1 MGTLWGT
8 LILISLPTRLT
19 NNTATLIDNILTS
32 NLEERVETGVVTV
45 RISDHLPVFAF
56 VGGRVGTQGGGRIR
70 GCRGGWSRGRGWGS
84 LPGSWR
90 SGIGER

>member
-45 RISDHLPVFAF
+45 RISDHLPVFTF
-56 VGGRVGTQGGGRIR
+56 VGA
-70 GCRGGWSRGRGWGS
+70 GWG
-84 LPGSWR
+84 PRGV
-90 SGIGER
+90 GG